1 MKIDTEITSQ
11 MLVDYTFLT
20 GKSNINC
27 DYFIDKIEEG
37 IRDENNKSFQ
47 TNVQAYMTPWKY
59 FSRDQ
64 EFLNFLYPV
73 MNKIDSLPTKP
84 PSYFLDEAWGI
95 KEMLGHRSSIHDH
108 MPSYLSGVLYLNSHP
123 QLLKFPQINKTV
135 KPQPGRFVIFSSF
148 LKHGADRNL
157 IWDSKYAVS
166 FNLHY
171 QLPY

>member
-11 MLVDYTFLT
+11 IPLDYTFIS

-37 IRDENNKSFQ
+37 IYREDNKSFQ
-47 TNVQAYMTPWKY
+47 TNVQAYMTSWKY
-59 FSRDQ
+59 FSRDR
-64 EFLNFLYPV
+64 EFLNFLYPI
-73 MNKIDSLPTKP
+73 MDKIDSLPTKA

-95 KEMLGHRSSIHDH
+95 KEMLGQRSSMHDH
-108 MPSYLSGVLYLNSHP
+108 MPSYLSGVLYLNNHS

-135 KPQPGRFVIFSSF
+135 KPQPGRFVVFSSF

-157 IWDSKYAVS
+157 KEYSKYAVS

-171 QLPY
+171 QLKY